1 MLTIDLNEIDDGQPN
16 WLTADAER
24 RAAERKAQAK
34 RDIAERMRE
43 RARRDNQARKQAREA
58 ADKDFDPAQPRDDH
72 GRWTDGAGSSSS
84 GNPGDFSSANT
95 DPKLVETWR
104 YNGEAP
110 TWINPT
116 GTHEWSMHEEGLYEK
131 EKIKNDIRVLDKD
144 LDDAK
149 AGTAAV
155 YKKFIQAN
163 AGVAA
168 NINKLA
174 NASGKLQNELNVL
187 WDNETQMVDRGLKL
201 DDPERAANLKAMQE
215 LADKHAEAS
224 KKEVAARL
232 MAKNKARAAYNKAAR
247 AQVQAPIKFKVEEYH
262 SDIGVSIEAG
272 KAMQFLQGT
281 LAASHP
287 DIESRSGS
295 PDFVIPIKLVADNEK
310 QRAYHQAGVVVVP
323 KNTNANTIVHEI
335 GHAIEWRY
343 PGVARAARA
352 FLMKRVG
359 DEAKVDMA
367 GQFPGHGYDPG
378 ETGRKDEFL
387 KAMASGDPSHAY
399 YTGKHYESGATEI
412 MSMGLENLYLDPVN
426 FAKRDPEF
434 FNFVSAVMRGDIR

>member
-16 WLTADAER
+16 WLTV
-24 RAAERKAQAK
+24 AAEQKAEQRREQAK

-43 RARRDNQARKQAREA
+43 RARAEHKSAREA
-58 ADKDFDPAQPRDDH
+58 RLKAAGTWDEAEHQRDES
-72 GRWTDGAGSSSS
+72 GRFASGPGGCGAAS
-84 GNPGDFSSANT
+84 DFSSDKT

-104 YNGEAP
+104 FEGEAP
-110 TWINPT
+110 QFVNPT
-116 GTHEWSMHEEGLYEK
+116 GTHDWDIRGHYDK
-131 EKIKNDIRVLDKD
+131 DKIANDIRVLDKD

-149 AGTAAV
+149 AGSAAV
-155 YKKFIQAN
+155 YKKFIQSN

-168 NINKLA
+168 NIK
-174 NASGKLQNELNVL
+174 KLQNISGQLNNELNAL
-187 WDNETQMVDRGLKL
+187 WDKESQMVDRGLSL
-201 DDPERAANLKAMQE
+201 SDPERAANLKAMQE
-215 LADKHAEAS
+215 LADKHGEAVN
-224 KKEVAARL
+224 KEAKAVIAA
-232 MAKNKARAAYNKAAR
+232 KQKARAAYNKSAR
-247 AQVQAPIKFKVEEYH
+247 AAVQSPLKFRVEEYH
-262 SDIGVSIEAG
+262 NDLGVSIEAG
-272 KAMQFLQGT
+272 KAMQWLQGT
-281 LAASHP
+281 LAASHH

-387 KAMASGDPSHAY
+387 KAMASGEPSHAY

-426 FAKRDPEF
+426 FAKRDPEY